1 MVPITAVK
9 ITPSIKLGIS
19 GKSGPALG
27 IGAAFG
33 TGFCL
38 DPACHFIATNY
49 HVAVT
54 TQGHKVKREKI
65 IQRYLATGPRHRHH
79 SADKTQTY
87 VTGCTQS
94 IQDGINLTDE
104 KDNQIYSIVT
114 NSKSLKAGER
124 ITLKGVLV
132 PRWSWKSDFSN
143 AQRDQRLRNMRDSF
157 RIQLQRCEPNIAKL
171 KNNRDR
177 GSSHLL
183 APPTVARGDRFESDA
198 VARSFS

>member
-1 MVPITAVK
+1 MLLCIRFEGATSLRTVTASSPAPADFNNIVVPITAVK

-94 IQDGINLTDE
+94 ILDGINLTDE

-132 PRWSWKSDFSN
+132 ATDGPGNPTFQMRSVIKDYGTCGTASASD
-143 AQRDQRLRNMRDSF
+143 
-157 RIQLQRCEPNIAKL
+157 
-171 KNNRDR
+171 
-177 GSSHLL
+177 SSAANQTSLN
-183 APPTVARGDRFESDA
+183 
-198 VARSFS
+198 

>member
-1 MVPITAVK
+1 V
-9 ITPSIKLGIS
+9 SLH
-19 GKSGPALG
+19 
-27 IGAAFG
+27 
-33 TGFCL
+33 C
-38 DPACHFIATNY
+38 NQY

-65 IQRYLATGPRHRHH
+65 IQRYLATRPRHRHH

-132 PRWSWKSDFSN
+132 ATDGPGNPTFQMRSVIKDYGTCGIASASD
-143 AQRDQRLRNMRDSF
+143 
-157 RIQLQRCEPNIAKL
+157 
-171 KNNRDR
+171 
-177 GSSHLL
+177 SS
-183 APPTVARGDRFESDA
+183 AANPTSLN
-198 VARSFS
+198 